1 MNRRSFCIA
10 VASAVPAIYA
20 GKALSASLSN
30 EPITL
35 IVPFSPGGNLDTVA
49 RSVAPTLADILG
61 VSVVVENKP
70 GAGGVIGAAQ
80 VARAKPDGH
89 RSEEHTSELQ
99 SLMRNSYA
107 VFCLKKKNKKHYT
120 QQTTTY

>member
-89 RSEEHTSELQ
+89 TLLVTTPTALTVAP
-99 SLMRNSYA
+99 LM
-107 VFCLKKKNKKHYT
+107 NKIGKASSRERFVW
-120 QQTTTY
+120 